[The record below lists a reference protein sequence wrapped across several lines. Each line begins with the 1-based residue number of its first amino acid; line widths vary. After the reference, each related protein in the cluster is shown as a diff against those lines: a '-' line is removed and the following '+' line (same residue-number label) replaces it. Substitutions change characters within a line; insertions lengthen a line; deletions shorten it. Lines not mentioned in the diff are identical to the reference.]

1 MHKFWTILTTNMVV
15 YTILQ
20 NYTSMVVDKHG
31 IQTFKVLVV
40 VLLLLLLSFDVLVP
54 TNSSPLVFMNK

>member
-54 TNSSPLVFMNK
+54 TNASPLVFMNK